1 MSTNT
6 KKVSVIAAAGLKVP
20 REENARKYI
29 EESAAVEV
37 PLTPYYRRRL
47 GAGELLRA
55 GSVDQAAA
63 AGAADLAK
71 VAKKGF

>member
-29 EESAAVEV
+29 EGAAAAEV

-47 GAGELLRA
+47 AAGELLRA
-55 GSVDQAAA
+55 GSDDPAAA
-63 AGAADLAK
+63 LDAAK
-71 VAKKGF
+71 AKKGA